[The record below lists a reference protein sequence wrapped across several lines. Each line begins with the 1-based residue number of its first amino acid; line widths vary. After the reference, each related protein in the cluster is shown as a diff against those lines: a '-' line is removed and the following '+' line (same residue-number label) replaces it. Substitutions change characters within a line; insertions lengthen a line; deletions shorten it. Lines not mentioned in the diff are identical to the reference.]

1 MIFGRFRRKKAEP
14 EAIEEMPPE
23 NEVETI
29 EKELE
34 AEAAEQKEKADL
46 KDKKQRIE
54 YIQRLQEGIRE
65 AGQQNERVKE
75 EYADVTSH
83 LKDIQLMDQALEEE
97 KEVLTTTA
105 AVIDQLIR
113 ERDYLKKRRY
123 KFNDAQR
130 LSMEK
135 YEATAAQD
143 VKKLKEFED
152 YQIKIKNDLRQLESE
167 KQLLKAEKRD
177 IISKQGTL
185 RIVSKILAGILA
197 VFGILMFAIALAF
210 TVDVTVPVIATAAF
224 AFIVL
229 FIIVWEARANRTDM
243 VIKERQYDRAVSL
256 LNRVKIKYVNNTR
269 TIDYMCMKFHVRNA
283 TELEFVYDQ
292 YQKAKREWARKR
304 ESVYI
309 LNEKKDILIA
319 ELKNIGVR
327 DAEIWCSQVRAI
339 IEPKEMVEVR
349 HELNSRRQQLRKQ
362 IDYNTGIIQDFINEL
377 ERIRNMREAYAQEV
391 EDILGKS
398 EMINKE
404 KQNGGNV

>member
-14 EAIEEMPPE
+14 EVIEEMPPE

-34 AEAAEQKEKADL
+34 EEAAEQKEKADL

-105 AVIDQLIR
+105 AAIDQLIR

-197 VFGILMFAIALAF
+197 VFGILMLAIALAF

-243 VIKERQYDRAVSL
+243 AIKERQYDRAVSL

-304 ESVYI
+304 ESVYL

>member
-105 AVIDQLIR
+105 AAIDQLIR

-197 VFGILMFAIALAF
+197 VFGILMLAIALAF

-304 ESVYI
+304 ESVYL
-309 LNEKKDILIA
+309 LNEKKDIVIA

>member
-105 AVIDQLIR
+105 AAIDQLIR

-197 VFGILMFAIALAF
+197 VFGILMLAIALAF

-304 ESVYI
+304 ESVYL

>member
-197 VFGILMFAIALAF
+197 VFGILMLAIALAF

>member
-105 AVIDQLIR
+105 AAIDQLIR
-113 ERDYLKKRRY
+113 EWDYLKKRRY

-197 VFGILMFAIALAF
+197 VFGILMLAIALAF

-304 ESVYI
+304 ESVYL

-362 IDYNTGIIQDFINEL
+362 IDYNTGIIHDFIIEL
-377 ERIRNMREAYAQEV
+377 ERIRNMREAYAHVV

-398 EMINKE
+398 
-404 KQNGGNV
+404 

>member
-14 EAIEEMPPE
+14 EVIEEMPPE

-105 AVIDQLIR
+105 AAIDQLIR

-177 IISKQGTL
+177 IISKQGIL

-197 VFGILMFAIALAF
+197 VFGILMLAIALAF

-243 VIKERQYDRAVSL
+243 AIKERQYDRAVSL

-304 ESVYI
+304 ESVYL

>member
-14 EAIEEMPPE
+14 EVIEEMPPE

-29 EKELE
+29 EKEVE
-34 AEAAEQKEKADL
+34 AEAAEQKEKVDL

-97 KEVLTTTA
+97 KEVLTATA
-105 AVIDQLIR
+105 AAIDQLIR

-135 YEATAAQD
+135 YEATAAED
-143 VKKLKEFED
+143 VRKLQEFED

-167 KQLLKAEKRD
+167 KQLLKADKRD

-197 VFGILMFAIALAF
+197 VFGILMLTIALAF
-210 TVDVTVPVIATAAF
+210 SVDVTVPVIATAAF
-224 AFIVL
+224 AFVVL

-304 ESVYI
+304 ESVYL

-377 ERIRNMREAYAQEV
+377 ERIRNMREAYAQDV

-398 EMINKE
+398 QTINKE
-404 KQNGGNV
+404 K

>member
-14 EAIEEMPPE
+14 EVIEEMPPE
-23 NEVETI
+23 NEVEII

-105 AVIDQLIR
+105 AAIDQLIR

-135 YEATAAQD
+135 YEATAAED
-143 VKKLKEFED
+143 VRKLQEFED

-167 KQLLKAEKRD
+167 KQLLKADKRD

-197 VFGILMFAIALAF
+197 VFGILMLTIALAF
-210 TVDVTVPVIATAAF
+210 SVDVTVPVIATAAF

-304 ESVYI
+304 ESVYL

-377 ERIRNMREAYAQEV
+377 ERIRNMREAYAQDV

-398 EMINKE
+398 ETINKD
-404 KQNGGNV
+404 K

>member
-14 EAIEEMPPE
+14 EVIEEMPPE

-34 AEAAEQKEKADL
+34 EEAAGQKEKADL

-105 AVIDQLIR
+105 AIDQLIR

-197 VFGILMFAIALAF
+197 VFGILMLAIALAF

-243 VIKERQYDRAVSL
+243 AIKERQYDRAVSL

-304 ESVYI
+304 ESVYL

>member
-197 VFGILMFAIALAF
+197 VFGIMMLAIALAF

>member
-34 AEAAEQKEKADL
+34 AEAAEQKEKVDL

-105 AVIDQLIR
+105 AAIDQLIR

-197 VFGILMFAIALAF
+197 VFGILMLAIALAF
-210 TVDVTVPVIATAAF
+210 TVDVMVPVIATAAF

>member
-1 MIFGRFRRKKAEP
+1 MIFGRCRRKKAEP

-197 VFGILMFAIALAF
+197 VFGILMLAIALAF

>member
-14 EAIEEMPPE
+14 EVIEEMPSE

-105 AVIDQLIR
+105 AAIDQLIR

-167 KQLLKAEKRD
+167 KQLLKADKRD

-197 VFGILMFAIALAF
+197 VFGILMLAIALAF

-243 VIKERQYDRAVSL
+243 AIKERQYDRAVSL

-304 ESVYI
+304 ESVYL

>member
-1 MIFGRFRRKKAEP
+1 M
-14 EAIEEMPPE
+14 
-23 NEVETI
+23 
-29 EKELE
+29 
-34 AEAAEQKEKADL
+34 
-46 KDKKQRIE
+46 
-54 YIQRLQEGIRE
+54 
-65 AGQQNERVKE
+65 
-75 EYADVTSH
+75 
-83 LKDIQLMDQALEEE
+83 
-97 KEVLTTTA
+97 
-105 AVIDQLIR
+105 
-113 ERDYLKKRRY
+113 
-123 KFNDAQR
+123 
-130 LSMEK
+130 
-135 YEATAAQD
+135 
-143 VKKLKEFED
+143 
-152 YQIKIKNDLRQLESE
+152 
-167 KQLLKAEKRD
+167 
-177 IISKQGTL
+177 
-185 RIVSKILAGILA
+185 
-197 VFGILMFAIALAF
+197 
-210 TVDVTVPVIATAAF
+210 TVPVIATAAF

>member
-143 VKKLKEFED
+143 VKKLKGFED

-197 VFGILMFAIALAF
+197 VFGILMLAIALAF

>member
-14 EAIEEMPPE
+14 EVIEEMPPE

-105 AVIDQLIR
+105 AAIDQLIR

-185 RIVSKILAGILA
+185 RIVSKILAWILA
-197 VFGILMFAIALAF
+197 VFGILMLAIALAF

-243 VIKERQYDRAVSL
+243 AIKERQYDRAVSL

-304 ESVYI
+304 ESVYL

>member
-23 NEVETI
+23 N
-29 EKELE
+29 
-34 AEAAEQKEKADL
+34 
-46 KDKKQRIE
+46 KKQRIE

-105 AVIDQLIR
+105 AAIDQLIR

-197 VFGILMFAIALAF
+197 VFGILMLAIALAF

-304 ESVYI
+304 ESVYL

>member
-14 EAIEEMPPE
+14 EVIEEMPPE

-34 AEAAEQKEKADL
+34 AEAAEQKEKVDL

-105 AVIDQLIR
+105 AAIDQLIR

-135 YEATAAQD
+135 YEATAAED
-143 VKKLKEFED
+143 VRKLQEFED

-167 KQLLKAEKRD
+167 KQLLKADKRD

-197 VFGILMFAIALAF
+197 VFGILMLTIALAF
-210 TVDVTVPVIATAAF
+210 SVDVTVPVIATAAF

-304 ESVYI
+304 ESVYL

-377 ERIRNMREAYAQEV
+377 ERIRNMREAYAQDV

-398 EMINKE
+398 ETINKD
-404 KQNGGNV
+404 K

>member
-14 EAIEEMPPE
+14 EVIEEMPPE

-29 EKELE
+29 EKEVE
-34 AEAAEQKEKADL
+34 AEAAEQKEKVDL

-97 KEVLTTTA
+97 KEVLTATA
-105 AVIDQLIR
+105 AAIDQLIR

-135 YEATAAQD
+135 YEATAAED
-143 VKKLKEFED
+143 VRKLQEFED

-167 KQLLKAEKRD
+167 KQLLKADKRD

-197 VFGILMFAIALAF
+197 VFGILMLTIALAF
-210 TVDVTVPVIATAAF
+210 SVDVTVPVIATAAF
-224 AFIVL
+224 AFVVL

-304 ESVYI
+304 ESVYL

-349 HELNSRRQQLRKQ
+349 HELNLRRQQLRKQ

-377 ERIRNMREAYAQEV
+377 ERIRNMREAYAQDV

-398 EMINKE
+398 QTINKE
-404 KQNGGNV
+404 K

>member
-105 AVIDQLIR
+105 VAIDQLIR

-197 VFGILMFAIALAF
+197 VFGILMLAIALAF

>member
-14 EAIEEMPPE
+14 EVIEEMPPE

-105 AVIDQLIR
+105 AAIDQLIR

-197 VFGILMFAIALAF
+197 VFGSLMLAIALAF

-243 VIKERQYDRAVSL
+243 AIKERQYDRAVSL

-304 ESVYI
+304 ESVYL

>member
-14 EAIEEMPPE
+14 EVIEEMPPE

-34 AEAAEQKEKADL
+34 AEAAEQKEKVDL
-46 KDKKQRIE
+46 KDKMQRIE

-105 AVIDQLIR
+105 AAIDQLIR

-135 YEATAAQD
+135 YEATAAED
-143 VKKLKEFED
+143 VRKLQEFED

-167 KQLLKAEKRD
+167 KQLLKADKRD

-197 VFGILMFAIALAF
+197 VFGILMLTIALAF
-210 TVDVTVPVIATAAF
+210 SVDVTVPVIATAAF

-304 ESVYI
+304 ESVYL

-377 ERIRNMREAYAQEV
+377 ERIRNMREAYAQDV

-398 EMINKE
+398 ETINKD
-404 KQNGGNV
+404 K

>member
-105 AVIDQLIR
+105 AAIDQLIR

-197 VFGILMFAIALAF
+197 VFGILMLAIALAF

>member
-105 AVIDQLIR
+105 AAIDQLIR

-197 VFGILMFAIALAF
+197 VFGILMLAIALAF

-243 VIKERQYDRAVSL
+243 VIKERQYDRADSL

-304 ESVYI
+304 ESVYL

>member
-14 EAIEEMPPE
+14 EVIEEMPPE

-34 AEAAEQKEKADL
+34 AEAAEQKEKVDL

-105 AVIDQLIR
+105 AAIDQLIQ

-135 YEATAAQD
+135 YEATAAED
-143 VKKLKEFED
+143 VRKLQEFED

-167 KQLLKAEKRD
+167 KQLLKADKRD

-197 VFGILMFAIALAF
+197 VFGILMLTIALAF
-210 TVDVTVPVIATAAF
+210 SVDVTVPVIATAAF

-304 ESVYI
+304 ESVYL

-377 ERIRNMREAYAQEV
+377 ERIRNMREAYAQDV

-398 EMINKE
+398 ETINKD
-404 KQNGGNV
+404 K